1 MSVRLSI
8 CWPLLALTSLANCG
22 PRQPA
27 GQEQPGPQDSAVLGD
42 WSGKLEQLSGKVFV
56 TGAEPWTSITLVP
69 TKGRGVTLVGDLEGE
84 LARLSGAEVRVHG
97 LQRGEAPAGGFDVES
112 YEVLEVDGEVP
123 KVGTLRAR
131 DGTLMLA
138 GRDTVQLANP
148 PEELREKEGAK
159 VWIVGAREGERL
171 TVQSYGII
179 REAGR

>member
-8 CWPLLALTSLANCG
+8 CWPLLILTSLANCG

-27 GQEQPGPQDSAVLGD
+27 GGEQPGPQDSAVLGD
-42 WSGKLEQLSGKVFV
+42 RSGELEQLSGKVFV

-69 TKGRGVTLVGDLEGE
+69 TRGRGVTLVGNLQGE
-84 LARLSGAEVRVHG
+84 LRRLSGAAVRVIG
-97 LQRGEAPAGGFDVES
+97 ARRGKLGDLDVES

-123 KVGTLRAR
+123 QVGTLRTR

-159 VWIVGAREGERL
+159 VWIVGPREGERL

-179 REAGR
+179 REAGS